1 MERLEPRA
9 RRDAYGSRIN
19 REPSAAI
26 ANVVP
31 WVSIVIAIILPTI
44 VIASA
49 MPLAPPLGYML
60 FLGWRLV
67 RPGLLPVWAGMPLG
81 LVDDLF
87 SGQPFGFAIL
97 TWSITLLVIEAL
109 EMRIPWRSFW
119 QDWFTAGIALS
130 GYVVFG
136 WLFSGAEPTIP
147 GLVASLPQ
155 IVLAVLLF
163 PVIARFV
170 AALDRLRLRRW
181 KRV

>member
-49 MPLAPPLGYML
+49 MPLVPPLGYML

-67 RPGLLPVWAGMPLG
+67 RPGLLPVWAGMP
-81 LVDDLF
+81 
-87 SGQPFGFAIL
+87 SAPH
-97 TWSITLLVIEAL
+97 
-109 EMRIPWRSFW
+109 
-119 QDWFTAGIALS
+119 
-130 GYVVFG
+130 
-136 WLFSGAEPTIP
+136 AEI
-147 GLVASLPQ
+147 
-155 IVLAVLLF
+155 
-163 PVIARFV
+163 
-170 AALDRLRLRRW
+170 
-181 KRV
+181 